1 MYKENKVKRIISTQ
15 ELIENLDLSLDNIS
29 GDSGNKD
36 KHNDDFSKVG
46 EFLSAHGS
54 SESIESEFSIA
65 PEVN

>member
-1 MYKENKVKRIISTQ
+1 M
-15 ELIENLDLSLDNIS
+15 IENLDLSLDNIS

-36 KHNDDFSKVG
+36 KHIDDFSKVG